1 MQRKL
6 RRHLNALVLSTALS
20 AVLPLTAL
28 VLERPA
34 AAGMDGMADAAQ
46 PATEATVGQ
55 EPAPVQRRRRAN
67 SRDALSL
74 PFFSFARTLRRGNG
88 S

>member
-1 MQRKL
+1 MQRKF
-6 RRHLNALVLSTALS
+6 RRRLNALALSTALS
-20 AVLPLTAL
+20 AALPLTAL

-34 AAGMDGMADAAQ
+34 SAVEGAAAAAVL
-46 PATEATVGQ
+46 PAAEPGLGQ
-55 EPAPVQRRRRAN
+55 EPAPVQRRRRAS

>member
-1 MQRKL
+1 MQRKF
-6 RRHLNALVLSTALS
+6 RRHLNALALSTALS
-20 AVLPLTAL
+20 AALPLTAS
-28 VLERPA
+28 VLHSPVSAVGGTTAAAPA
-34 AAGMDGMADAAQ
+34 AAE
-46 PATEATVGQ
+46 PALGQ
-55 EPAPVQRRRRAN
+55 EPAPVQRRRRAS